1 MASTEMASTEM
12 AGTYRSRP
20 VFVRFYARVSLV
32 MDQAG
37 AGGHRDRL
45 LAGLSGEVIEIGA
58 GNGLNFAHY
67 PAQVTRVLAVEP
79 EPRLRALALR
89 NARTAPV
96 PVEVIDG
103 VAERIPAADR
113 SFDAAIAC
121 LMLCSVPDR
130 AAVLAELHRVL
141 RPGGQLR
148 FFEHVGAGTAGMR
161 VQHVLD
167 ATVWPTLFGGCHTG
181 RDTAAA
187 IASAGF
193 TIDWLEQ
200 FAFPQTRLPSPA
212 SAHILGTATRA
223 EDHRD

>member
-1 MASTEMASTEM
+1 M

-20 VFVRFYARVSLV
+20 VFARFYARVSLV

-37 AGGHRDRL
+37 AAGHRDRL

-67 PAQVTRVLAVEP
+67 PAQVTRVVAVEP
-79 EPRLRALALR
+79 EPRLRALALH
-89 NARTAPV
+89 NAGTAPV
-96 PVEVIDG
+96 RVEVIDG
-103 VAERIPAADR
+103 VAERIPAADG

-121 LMLCSVPDR
+121 LMLCSVPDQ

-141 RPGGQLR
+141 RPGGELR
-148 FFEHVGAGTAGMR
+148 FFEHVGTGTIGMQR
-161 VQHVLD
+161 MQNVLD
-167 ATVWPTLFGGCHTG
+167 ATVWPALFGGCHTG

-187 IASAGF
+187 ITSAGF
-193 TIDWLEQ
+193 TIDRLEQ
-200 FAFPQTRLPSPA
+200 FAFPQTRLPSPT

-223 EDHRD
+223 GDHRD

>member
-1 MASTEMASTEM
+1 M

-20 VFVRFYARVSLV
+20 VFARFYARVSLV

-37 AGGHRDRL
+37 AAGHRDRL

-67 PAQVTRVLAVEP
+67 PAQVTRVVAVEP
-79 EPRLRALALR
+79 EPRLRALALH
-89 NARTAPV
+89 NAGTAPV
-96 PVEVIDG
+96 RVEVIDG
-103 VAERIPAADR
+103 VAERIPAADG

-121 LMLCSVPDR
+121 LMLCSVPDQ

-141 RPGGQLR
+141 RPGGELR
-148 FFEHVGAGTAGMR
+148 FFEHVGTGTIGMQR

-167 ATVWPTLFGGCHTG
+167 ATVWPALFGGCHTG
-181 RDTAAA
+181 RDTATA
-187 IASAGF
+187 ITSAGF
-193 TIDWLEQ
+193 TIDRLEQ
-200 FAFPQTRLPSPA
+200 FAFPQTRLPSPT

-223 EDHRD
+223 GDHRD